1 MAKTQSMFLP
11 TLLMLPFFRTHRI
24 IPLVFP
30 FRIQRIFF
38 FPHLVQRWSGPMSVT
53 VYLKSHIEKE
63 QVTQLLAQTSLPR
76 SITFSF
82 YITKDPTE
90 YPYNKLRNI
99 ALSKIVTS
107 HFWVMDMDMWPCDGL
122 YESLHQL
129 DSKFLNDDH
138 LAVIVPSFE
147 YVEDLKSCEDF
158 ESCVQSF
165 CFLFIFHPR
174 IVPFIPHT
182 LEDLRNCMAVE
193 KCDEFRKKYFVHVS
207 TSFVFHSELSH
218 SGMVFASS
226 QPTHV
231 RSLLSKLQTGALC
244 DGEALFFPPHIR
256 RALCELW
263 EG

>member
-1 MAKTQSMFLP
+1 MLLP
-11 TLLMLPFFRTHRI
+11 TLLMLRFFRIHRMAVV
-24 IPLVFP
+24 VFS

-38 FPHLVQRWSGPMSVT
+38 FPHLVQRWGGPMSVA
-53 VYLKSHIEKE
+53 VYLKSNVEKE
-63 QVTQLLAQTSLPR
+63 QVTQLLAQSSLPR
-76 SITFSF
+76 SITLSF
-82 YITKDPTE
+82 YVTKDPTE

-122 YESLHQL
+122 YESLHHL
-129 DSKFLNDDH
+129 DSRFLNDDH

-165 CFLFIFHPR
+165 GLFFLFHHR

-182 LEDLRNCMAVE
+182 LADLRNCMAVE

-207 TSFVFHSELSH
+207 IRFEFHSELSH

-226 QPTHV
+226 QSTHV
-231 RSLLSKLQTGALC
+231 RSLFSKLQTGALR
-244 DGEALFFPPHIR
+244 DGEALCFPAQVR
-256 RALCELW
+256 RAIRELW